1 MKKYM
6 ILLGC
11 LSLMMTACQGVQQN
25 DSGEEGPQDNNEMP
39 TNTENNANGMT
50 NEENDLVEEVN
61 EEQLQLHTFQ
71 EEDEHYLAIDELADS
86 LEGSYEYDDIDK
98 TLTLTIADREFYFVY
113 GVPVVEVNGEYLATE
128 DVFIV
133 EEDGE
138 PFVTSAF
145 IEKGLETDYTIEEP
159 REMIT
164 VTWDE
169 KVVEAWQPTVEEKVD
184 IHSFTTEDMIDYL
197 SFLER
202 PIEGASV
209 STIENHLPGAPR
221 EYRNGYHEGIDWYD
235 YSTGAEITTDTP
247 VYGMA
252 EGTVV
257 RVDSDF
263 EDYSSE
269 SVRNEDLQHAAE
281 IGHTPEYILDRLRGK
296 QVWVQYDNGIMNR
309 FAHLNAVAD
318 DIEVG
323 QVIDE
328 KTIIGYV
335 GNSGTSSALE
345 GGDGDLHLHQDLLIY
360 GELFW
365 KPFTLNETT
374 EILQELW
381 P

>member
-11 LSLMMTACQGVQQN
+11 MGLIMTGCQGGQQN
-25 DSGEEGPQDNNEMP
+25 DSEQEERRDNNEMP
-39 TNTENNANGMT
+39 KENVNNANGMT
-50 NEENDLVEEVN
+50 DEENDHVEEVN
-61 EEQLQLHTFQ
+61 EEELSLYTFQ
-71 EEDEHYLAIDELADS
+71 EDDGHYLAIDQLTDS
-86 LEGSYEYDDIDK
+86 LEGSYEYDEIDK
-98 TLTLTIADREFYFVY
+98 TLTLTIADREFNFVY
-113 GVPVVEVNGEYLATE
+113 GVPVVEVNGDYLATE

-138 PFVTSAF
+138 PFVTAAF
-145 IEKGLETDYTIEEP
+145 IEKGLETDYTVEEP
-159 REMIT
+159 RDMIT

-169 KVVEAWQPTVEEKVD
+169 KVVEAWQPSVEEKVD
-184 IHSFTTEDMIDYL
+184 IHSFSKEDMVDYL

-202 PIEGASV
+202 PIEEASV

-247 VYGMA
+247 VYGMG

-263 EDYSSE
+263 EDYSSAD
-269 SVRNEDLQHAAE
+269 VRNEDLDYAAE

-296 QVWVQYDNGIMNR
+296 QVWVQYDNGVMNR
-309 FAHLNAVAD
+309 FAHLHAVAD
-318 DIEVG
+318 GLDVG

-328 KTIIGYV
+328 NTIIGYV

-345 GGDGDLHLHQDLLIY
+345 DGDGDLHLHQDLLIY

-365 KPFTLNETT
+365 EPFTLNETT

>member
-1 MKKYM
+1 
-6 ILLGC
+6 
-11 LSLMMTACQGVQQN
+11 MMTACQGIQQN
-25 DSGEEGPQDNNEMP
+25 NAENDQLRDGNGIP
-39 TNTENNANGMT
+39 TNTVNNTEGINNAENDRVEQAD
-50 NEENDLVEEVN
+50 EENKEEFT
-61 EEQLQLHTFQ
+61 LHTFQ
-71 EEDEHYLAIDELADS
+71 EYDGRYLAIEELAEA
-86 LEGSYEYDDIDK
+86 LEGSYDYDEVDK

-128 DVFIV
+128 DVLIV
-133 EEDGE
+133 EEEGQ
-138 PFVTSAF
+138 PYVTTAF
-145 IEKGLETDYTIEEP
+145 IEKGLETEYTVEDS
-159 REMIT
+159 RDMA
-164 VTWDE
+164 VVSWDE
-169 KVVEAWQPTVEEKVD
+169 KVVEAWHPADEEKLD
-184 IHSFTTEDMIDYL
+184 IHSFSTEEMVDYL

-221 EYRNGYHEGIDWYD
+221 EYRNGFHEGIDWYD

-257 RVDSDF
+257 RVDSNF
-263 EDYSSE
+263 EDYSSAD
-269 SVRNEDLQHAAE
+269 VRNEDLDYAAD

-296 QVWVQYDNGIMNR
+296 QVWVQYDNGVLNR
-309 FAHLNAVAD
+309 FAHLSAVAND
-318 DIEVG
+318 LEVG
-323 QVIDE
+323 QSIDE
-328 KTIIGYV
+328 ETIIGYV

-345 GGDGDLHLHQDLLIY
+345 DGDGDLHLHQDLLIY

-365 KPFTLNETT
+365 EPFTLEETT

>member
-6 ILLGC
+6 ILLSC
-11 LSLMMTACQGVQQN
+11 LSLMMTACQGIQQN
-25 DSGEEGPQDNNEMP
+25 DSGQEEPQDNNEMP
-39 TNTENNANGMT
+39 TNTVNNANGMT

-113 GVPVVEVNGEYLATE
+113 GVPVVEVNGEYLAAE

-263 EDYSSE
+263 KDYSSE